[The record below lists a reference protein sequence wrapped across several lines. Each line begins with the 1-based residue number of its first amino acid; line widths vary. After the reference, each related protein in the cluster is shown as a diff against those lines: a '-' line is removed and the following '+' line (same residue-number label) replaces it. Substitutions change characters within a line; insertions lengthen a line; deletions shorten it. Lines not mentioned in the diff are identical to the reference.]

1 MGVGGIARDVD
12 NNSQVAAGLGKE
24 FLVDEGRDGLGEIDS
39 VEEDISLGDL
49 LIRTFAS

>member
-1 MGVGGIARDVD
+1 VGVGGIARDID
-12 NNSQVAAGLGKE
+12 NDGQVAARLGKK
-24 FLVDEGRDGLGEIDS
+24 FLVNEGRDGLGEVNG